1 MEAKD
6 KDEQIED
13 VKNIL
18 ESQAMIDELLV
29 KNSDDIALIKN
40 KKRKLKN
47 TLKQLKMKRRFEL
60 VLQATQLIDA

>member
-29 KNSDDIALIKN
+29 KNSDDTALIKN

-47 TLKQLKMKRRFEL
+47 TLKQLKMKKRFEL